1 VWHAACVIPFG
12 LPAGYMEHL
21 RLVMDKNKQRAIG
34 ILLVLGSILVLMAT
48 WDLPEN
54 LSPQLQ

>member
-1 VWHAACVIPFG
+1 
-12 LPAGYMEHL
+12 
-21 RLVMDKNKQRAIG
+21 MDKNKQRAVG

-54 LSPQLQ
+54 RSPEMN

>member
-1 VWHAACVIPFG
+1 
-12 LPAGYMEHL
+12 MKNL
-21 RLVMDKNKQRAIG
+21 RLAMDKNKQRAVG

-54 LSPQLQ
+54 RSPEMK

>member
-1 VWHAACVIPFG
+1 
-12 LPAGYMEHL
+12 
-21 RLVMDKNKQRAIG
+21 MDKNKQRAVG

-54 LSPQLQ
+54 RSPEMK